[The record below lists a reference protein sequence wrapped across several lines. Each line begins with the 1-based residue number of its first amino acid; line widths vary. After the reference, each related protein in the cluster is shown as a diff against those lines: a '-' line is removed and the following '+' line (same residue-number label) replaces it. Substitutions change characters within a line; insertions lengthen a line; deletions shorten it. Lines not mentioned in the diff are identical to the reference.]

1 MQPRILDYFRDRGL
15 EGLTWLVPSSGF
27 MFAMAMAAAV
37 IVFLWRLKRTSLS
50 VDRGLTG
57 AIVAAIAAIVGTRLF
72 YLLAHGA
79 ILRLSP
85 IEWFGQQGT
94 GSWGVYIGAMLGLAA
109 YLKLVK
115 ESPWPYLDAL
125 ASVAC
130 LATFFGRWG
139 CLLAGCDFGRVTSLP
154 WAVRYPHGSSAYI
167 AQIASGALRPGAP
180 LSLPTHPLPIYLSLN
195 GLVLFIV
202 LSAIF
207 YRTRHRPGT
216 TLAAFWLL
224 YGVTRFGWEFLR
236 DPAAG
241 GAVSGLSIPQ
251 WMSLVALG
259 IAVAI
264 YLLKP
269 KGMADLPTGGRPG

>member
-1 MQPRILDYFRDRGL
+1 VRPRIFDYLLDHGL
-15 EGLTWLVPSSGF
+15 EGLIWLVPSSGF
-27 MFAMAMAAAV
+27 MFALAMAAAV
-37 IVFLWRLKRTSLS
+37 NVFLLRLRQASLS

-57 AIVAAIAAIVGTRLF
+57 AIVAAVGAIVGTRLF

-79 ILRLSP
+79 ILQLSP
-85 IEWFGQQGT
+85 SEWFGRQGT
-94 GSWGVYIGAMLGLAA
+94 GSWGVYIGAMLALAV
-109 YLKLVK
+109 YLKLAK

-125 ASVAC
+125 ASVGC

-154 WAVRYPHGSSAYI
+154 WGVRYPHGSSAYLTH
-167 AQIASGALRPGAP
+167 IASGVLPPGAP

-195 GLVLFIV
+195 GLVLFIA
-202 LSAIF
+202 LSAIWH
-207 YRTRHRPGT
+207 RTRHKPGT

-241 GAVSGLSIPQ
+241 GAASGLSVSQ
-251 WMSLVALG
+251 WMCLVAIGFGVL
-259 IAVAI
+259 I

-269 KGMADLPTGGRPG
+269 RGTADLPQKGGPS